1 MNHVHSYVCSSM
13 AYYNPAQ
20 GHPQGQYPAP
30 IVYYAAPAITYQQ
43 AVTKHYSQY
52 YSRETS
58 TGLGATQIVVACVS
72 IAAGIMAIVFDA
84 ECYYIGVG
92 IWAGALV
99 RQFKFNTSHNR
110 VFW

>member
-1 MNHVHSYVCSSM
+1 MNHVHKYVCSSM

-43 AVTKHYSQY
+43 AVTKHYGQY
-52 YSRETS
+52 YAKETS

-72 IAAGIMAIVFDA
+72 IAAGIMAIVSGA

-99 RQFKFNTSHNR
+99 RRINFIHSFR
-110 VFW
+110 PFL